1 MRLSFRVMRTVRVSP
16 LYGGE
21 EKLDVWQPV
30 ESYVLGASVPLCV

>member
-21 EKLDVWQPV
+21 EKLDV
-30 ESYVLGASVPLCV
+30 